1 MSQSTYQ
8 ASVEDSRTWPAPAD
22 SWNEHCE
29 DKATSSS
36 NLGDT
41 DPEGRRFVSVLQSRW
56 LYIDLDGT
64 IFILSLL
71 QQQEKYDFSLLA
83 IFMSVIGC

>member
-8 ASVEDSRTWPAPAD
+8 ASVEDSRTRPAPAD

-29 DKATSSS
+29 GKATSS

-41 DPEGRRFVSVLQSRW
+41 DPEGRRFVSILQSRW

-64 IFILSLL
+64 LLISSPL
-71 QQQEKYDFSLLA
+71 QQQEK
-83 IFMSVIGC
+83 I